1 MAGCRKRR
9 LTSTTQ
15 LLMVESLKLK
25 ISWTSWPTRCSSS
38 WSSQAA
44 KAPARPAPG
53 GESSSSK
60 GARWCISGVGSI
72 VAAARLQIAP
82 LLAANVKSILGPG
95 QRGVG
100 VQRAARRSQRTLRS
114 CRLRRPLNWL
124 ERLRRQKR
132 MHYFNDIRAV
142 FATRSLHASRNTKR
156 CGCLFTRSYGN
167 IIVEV

>member
-1 MAGCRKRR
+1 MQNCKRFFNKLIEVSQAIKSNGIAIKEKWLWCRKRAYS

-25 ISWTSWPTRCSSS
+25 ISWTSWPTRFSSS
-38 WSSQAA
+38 SSSQVA
-44 KAPARPAPG
+44 KALARPTPG

-100 VQRAARRSQRTLRS
+100 V
-114 CRLRRPLNWL
+114 
-124 ERLRRQKR
+124 
-132 MHYFNDIRAV
+132 
-142 FATRSLHASRNTKR
+142 
-156 CGCLFTRSYGN
+156 
-167 IIVEV
+167 